1 MFSYKKIGMAALMA
15 SSLIFGS
22 ISFAA
27 KGETALWV
35 QFESKQQDACKRDNS
50 ISVADIA
57 MPTVTGVMSGLLY
70 AAALTHKRGLLDFGM
85 LSLAWCVASS
95 IKQRFYLYNEKGVF
109 SDKHKAIE
117 MDSLDSLITL
127 ATFSAAL

>member
-1 MFSYKKIGMAALMA
+1 MLSYKKIGMAALMA

-27 KGETALWV
+27 EGETALWV
-35 QFESKQQDACKRDNS
+35 QFESKQQNACKQDNS

-70 AAALTHKRGLLDFGM
+70 VAALGHQPGSLDFAM
-85 LSLAWCVASS
+85 LTLAWCVAHS
-95 IKQRFYLYNEKGVF
+95 IKERFYLYNQKGVF
-109 SDKHKAIE
+109 SDKHKAID

-127 ATFSAAL
+127 ATFAAAL